1 MKKAFSLLSCLALFL
16 SLNMMGHAQGVDYA
30 KVWIINSI
38 SGVTTP
44 LQIVSDGRGTVQPNQ
59 YTDIHLS
66 GGDNLVQAT
75 VASNGATT
83 FYPRGTSYTA
93 SAPRS
98 ARVYFPQS
106 INADIPVECLNNY
119 DETRGQY
126 YADMYRSLS
135 GLFYIKGGTDIRF
148 GVTCNGGTT
157 YLSFHSDGNVA
168 VTSLDKNTRRVT
180 NVGSGAV
187 TFSLYK
193 PNGSGGF
200 ILLVPSFAFP
210 FEMTV
215 QRVTRK

>member
-1 MKKAFSLLSCLALFL
+1 MKKAFSLFGCVALFL
-16 SLNMMGHAQGVDYA
+16 SLPILGYAQGVDRA
-30 KVWIINSI
+30 KVWISDQL

-44 LQIVSDGRGTVQPNQ
+44 LAVVSDRLGAVQPNQ
-59 YTDIHLS
+59 YTDSNLS

-75 VASNGATT
+75 VARNGATT
-83 FYPRGTSYTA
+83 FYPRGSTYTA

-119 DETRGQY
+119 DEARGQY

-135 GLFYIKGGTDIRF
+135 GLFVTKGGSDLRF
-148 GVTCNGGTT
+148 GVTCNGGAS
-157 YLSFHSDGNVA
+157 YLSFQSDGNVP

-193 PNGSGGF
+193 PDGNGDF
-200 ILLVPSFAFP
+200 ILLVSNFAFP

-215 QRVTRK
+215 QRVTKR